1 MASTRAEK
9 YKEKRDEI
17 EKMNESSTPKKK
29 VSKPVVRENAS
40 KEDVLKDLGIDTSFG
55 LEERKPQPSNLEKL
69 NKQQEEIYHT
79 QEMRKITD
87 VDIKRESSLSQIMDT
102 MKQDMPLGE
111 NTTSVKPAKRTQM
124 APEFVSAKE
133 KYGKAEEKKVVDTSK
148 PKLVINDNTKK
159 NVNNKAKEMPKTSAT
174 KVMGVDEILE
184 VKAKQ
189 NSNNSKKTIPSK
201 PSKVS
206 KEALMLKVCFGVLMI
221 AVVAIICIFLT
232 Q

>member
-9 YKEKRDEI
+9 YKEKREEI

-55 LEERKPQPSNLEKL
+55 LEERKQQPSNLEKL

-79 QEMRKITD
+79 QEMKKITD

-102 MKQDMPLGE
+102 MKKDMPLSE
-111 NTTSVKPAKRTQM
+111 KATAVKPAKRTQM
-124 APEFVSAKE
+124 TEEFVSAKE
-133 KYGKAEEKKVVDTSK
+133 KYGKPEQKINVNTAK

-159 NVNNKAKEMPKTSAT
+159 PVNNKVKEMPKTSAT

-189 NSNNSKKTIPSK
+189 NSNNSRKTTVVKKDKISR
-201 PSKVS
+201 
-206 KEALMLKVCFGVLMI
+206 EALMLKVC
-221 AVVAIICIFLT
+221 
-232 Q
+232 